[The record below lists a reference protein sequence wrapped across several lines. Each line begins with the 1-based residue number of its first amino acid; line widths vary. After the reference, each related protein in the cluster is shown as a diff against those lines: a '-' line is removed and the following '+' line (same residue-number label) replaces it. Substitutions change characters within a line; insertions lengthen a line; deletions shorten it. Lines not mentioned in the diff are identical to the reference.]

1 MSNIKQEFIKAVGG
15 ENRFLRCELYYS
27 LGGYNYFT
35 YKSEPRGYYV
45 SVTPVERER
54 RNGYTMESVTA
65 FSGVK
70 VLVCEVNR
78 KSKKA
83 EAEALEKYE
92 ETRNRIINSRF
103 ADMVEQGV

>member
-1 MSNIKQEFIKAVGG
+1 MTEYIKTKEG
-15 ENRFLRCELYYS
+15 ENKFLRCELYYS
-27 LGGYNYFT
+27 LGGYNCFT

-45 SVTPVERER
+45 SVTPVEREQ

-78 KSKKA
+78 KSKKS
-83 EAEALEKYE
+83 EAEALAKYE
-92 ETRNRIINSRF
+92 ETKNRIINSRF
-103 ADMVEQGV
+103 TDMVEQGV